1 MYKFEYE
8 YVSVLKYK
16 LFLIFNKKIRYIF
29 KMWVMLWYRSGVN
42 KKDIFKL

>member
-16 LFLIFNKKIRYIF
+16 LFLIFKK
-29 KMWVMLWYRSGVN
+29 KL
-42 KKDIFKL
+42 DIFLKCEWCCDIEVG

>member
-16 LFLIFNKKIRYIF
+16 LFLIFNKK
-29 KMWVMLWYRSGVN
+29 KL
-42 KKDIFKL
+42 DIFLKCEWCCDIEVG